1 PPEPFLELENEGK
14 TVVCVGTD
22 EELLGV
28 IAISDRIRPEAETV
42 IAHLHDAGIEVVI
55 ITGDNDGTARS
66 VAEELSIDHYHSEL
80 LPEDKVAEI
89 EHLKKEYGSI
99 AMVGDGINDAPA
111 LAKADVGIA
120 MGAAGSDTAIET
132 ADIALM
138 GDNLNHVVY
147 AVRLSRQ
154 GERIIQQNIIS
165 SIGVKLFLALG
176 VIPGFVNLITAVLVG
191 DMAVTFGIT
200 GNAMRLRGIQS
211 QE

>member
-1 PPEPFLELENEGK
+1 EEEGK

-22 EELLGV
+22 EELMGV
-28 IAISDRIRPEAETV
+28 IAISDRVRPEAKEV
-42 IAHLHDAGIEVVI
+42 ISDLHEIGIEVVM
-55 ITGDNDGTARS
+55 ITGDNERTAQS
-66 VAEELSIDHYHSEL
+66 VVEELSIDHYHAEL

-89 EHLKKEYGSI
+89 ERLREEYGSI
-99 AMVGDGINDAPA
+99 AMIGDGINDAPA

-154 GERIIQQNIIS
+154 GETIIKQNITS
-165 SIGVKLFLALG
+165 SIGIKLLLAIG

-200 GNAMRLRGIQS
+200 GNAMRLREIQS
-211 QE
+211 KH